1 MSSAAPPRPPPT
13 KTTSTTRPPP
23 APKPPLTLHPTA
35 HIGESISLTGKF
47 PITIAPY
54 AILHPRVT
62 LNSLYGPIHIGE
74 GTVIGAKTSIGLTKP
89 VEKTGR
95 VGRSEDGSD
104 SEDDGESDEGG
115 VRLEKDVTIGPMSH
129 ISASYIGE
137 ASVIEPQVRLP
148 AGLRVGRH
156 AKICSGVEIPEG
168 AEDVGDW
175 VVVGGFGGRRGRR
188 VGGNGNGNGEE
199 GEGERS
205 GAEIME
211 EARLKALERERIML
225 RGLLKRNVK
234 V

>member
-1 MSSAAPPRPPPT
+1 M
-13 KTTSTTRPPP
+13 
-23 APKPPLTLHPTA
+23 
-35 HIGESISLTGKF
+35 
-47 PITIAPY
+47 
-54 AILHPRVT
+54 
-62 LNSLYGPIHIGE
+62 
-74 GTVIGAKTSIGLTKP
+74 
-89 VEKTGR
+89 
-95 VGRSEDGSD
+95 GRSEDGSD
-104 SEDDGESDEGG
+104 NEDDGESDEGG
-115 VRLEKDVTIGPMSH
+115 VRLEKDVAVGAMSH

-137 ASVIEPQVRLP
+137 ASVIESQVRLP

-156 AKICSGVEIPEG
+156 AKVCSGVEIPEG

-175 VVVGGFGGRRGRR
+175 VVVGGFGGRRVRR
-188 VGGNGNGNGEE
+188 VEGNGNGNGEE